1 MNQRTF
7 ISTSLF
13 LILLLAS
20 CNEKEEKKQHALP
33 APLEE
38 VDTTYMKRCFL
49 REIRNYVT
57 EHDSCNVFLIWPEY
71 SFQAGP
77 NANEY
82 DYEFSSDIDNEIFH
96 INEAYKYSFSGG
108 EFTIVGCYPHR
119 YIKIGE
125 KYVFIHS
132 RDDNLYDQRKL
143 QSVFDKIDYKGYNYD
158 SKLKILVVYKYT
170 DSCKAITM
178 QSRIDSSQ
186 NFRPVFAPSKKSIKF
201 TAPVK

>member
-1 MNQRTF
+1 MNLRTF
-7 ISTSLF
+7 ISTFLF

-20 CNEKEEKKQHALP
+20 CKEKEEKKQHALP
-33 APLEE
+33 APMEE

-57 EHDSCNVFLIWPEY
+57 EHDACNVSLIWPEY
-71 SFQAGP
+71 SFQADP